1 MTSDPNSGDARV
13 RLMQLLRSRPELAAV
28 LKSYLAQ
35 ELRIEGAEVD
45 EKSITNQML
54 YSRIQTD
61 PKFAKDA
68 SQWLVAL
75 ATETSSSLQAPPSAA
90 GSQNQDSKDSIVA
103 EQPRP
108 ESPTAPSL
116 EAQHTTGSARNAA
129 VAEQSS
135 TGSPKASTPVK
146 NSERV
151 TAQADSS
158 GERSVAIQPAT
169 AAFNNEGTSASLRS
183 LPKNLL
189 VDQKAF
195 WTLPFHLNVKD
206 LTFIVPATFGTAL
219 LVGSDTAAEAHLPTS
234 PNTVKMA
241 ANASTAG
248 MAALIGTGAGLFLVG
263 QMTHDEHKRETGL
276 LMGEAA
282 IDAYAAS
289 TAIQYITQRERPFTG
304 NERGQFFDGGNSFPS
319 NTAAVSWA
327 AATVIAHEYPGILT
341 KVMAYGVAAGVSAG
355 RVIGEKHW
363 TSDAVL
369 GSALGWYMGRQIYQ
383 ARSAGPQID
392 ASNWGTFEKAP
403 EDEGRDPRYMGSTYM
418 PLDSWVYP
426 ALDRLEAL
434 GYLPTFVQA
443 IRPIA
448 RMECARLT
456 LEAQEEAGY
465 PEVSNNESAR
475 AIAALRTEFAAEL
488 AKLEGA
494 ANVGIELQSVYARAT
509 QISGMPLRDSFHF
522 AQTIYD
528 DYGRP
533 YGQGLNAILGFS
545 GRAEAG
551 PVAFYIRGEYQ
562 HSAAIA
568 SYSPATQQAIANT
581 DQLPLN
587 SVPTFPVTNQFR
599 PIEAYVALNVANWQV
614 SFGQQSLWWG
624 PDYGSS
630 LMWSDNAQAM
640 PMLRFGRVTPFQL
653 PGFLAWLGKIRNQ
666 FFVGRVGGYYY
677 LRGPYPEFPLVG
689 NGHQTVNPQPYTWGD
704 KLGLKMSPNF
714 EIGVT
719 LTVMFAGQGRPAT
732 LATWLHTFSTHGNA
746 QAVDPGKRFNGINF
760 SYRIPGLR
768 NWLVLYADGMAND
781 EPNPIAYPTVSAW
794 NPGLYFPQLP
804 KLPNLDLRVEGIYT
818 NIPGYPGVGPY
829 YFNERYADGYRTYG
843 QIIGSW
849 VGRQGDAIQA
859 WSTYWFSAQNKIQ
872 VAYRRQWNDK
882 VFLEGGGLTDVSTTV
897 DWLLRRDIQVS
908 AVAQYERWNFPLV
921 SPVPNKNM
929 TVGLQVTFWPAH
941 NPVKGRPDHP
951 QAATP

>member
-1 MTSDPNSGDARV
+1 MVLGSSRRPTLVGLVVWFVLISGYVQAQSPPQKSPQD
-13 RLMQLLRSRPELAAV
+13 SRPSTSMAIDDGESHVTL
-28 LKSYLAQ
+28 
-35 ELRIEGAEVD
+35 GA
-45 EKSITNQML
+45 
-54 YSRIQTD
+54 
-61 PKFAKDA
+61 
-68 SQWLVAL
+68 
-75 ATETSSSLQAPPSAA
+75 
-90 GSQNQDSKDSIVA
+90 
-103 EQPRP
+103 
-108 ESPTAPSL
+108 
-116 EAQHTTGSARNAA
+116 
-129 VAEQSS
+129 
-135 TGSPKASTPVK
+135 
-146 NSERV
+146 
-151 TAQADSS
+151 
-158 GERSVAIQPAT
+158 
-169 AAFNNEGTSASLRS
+169 

-189 VDQKAF
+189 EDQEAF
-195 WTLPFHLNVKD
+195 WTSPFRMRTGNLSF
-206 LTFIVPATFGTAL
+206 LVPATFASAF
-219 LVGSDTAAEAHLPTS
+219 LVGSDTAAETHLPKATA
-234 PNTVKMA
+234 TVSRA
-241 ANASTAG
+241 ATASNAG
-248 MAALIGTGAGLFLVG
+248 MAALLGAGGGLFLWG
-263 QMTHDEHKRETGL
+263 QIHQNEHQRETGFL
-276 LMGEAA
+276 AGEAA
-282 IDAYAAS
+282 IDAYIDA
-289 TAIQYITQRERPFTG
+289 TAFKYVAGRERPFVG
-304 NERGQFFDGGNSFPS
+304 DGRGRFFQAGDSFPS
-319 NTAAVSWA
+319 DTSAVSWA
-327 AATVIAHEYPGILT
+327 AASVIAHEYPGPLT
-341 KVMAYGVAAGVSAG
+341 KLLAYGTAGAVSAA
-355 RVIGEKHW
+355 RVVGHKHW
-363 TSDAVL
+363 VADAVL
-369 GSALGWYMGRQIYQ
+369 GSALGWYLGQQIYR
-383 ARSAGPQID
+383 AHSAGHEID
-392 ASNWGTFEKAP
+392 ASNWGTFEKDP
-403 EDEGRDPRYMGSTYM
+403 DDEGRDPSYMGSTFV

-434 GYLPTFVQA
+434 GYLPTLVQA
-443 IRPIA
+443 IRPMA

-475 AIAALRTEFAAEL
+475 AIAALRTEFAVEL

-509 QISGMPLRDSFHF
+509 QISGRPLRDSFHF

-533 YGQGLNAILGFS
+533 YGQGLNGILGFS

-551 PVAFYIRGEYQ
+551 PVAFYVQGEYQ

-568 SYSPATQQAIANT
+568 SYSPATQQAIANA

-587 SVPTFPVTNQFR
+587 SVPAFPSANQFR
-599 PIEAYVALNVANWQV
+599 PIEAYVALNIANWQV
-614 SFGQQSLWWG
+614 SFGQQSAWWG

-630 LMWSDNAQAM
+630 LMWSNNAQAM

-653 PGFLAWLGKIRNQ
+653 PGLLAWLGKIRNQ
-666 FFVGRVGGYYY
+666 FFVGRVGGYYF

-689 NGHQTVNPQPYTWGD
+689 NGYRTVNPQPYTWGD
-704 KLGLKMSPNF
+704 KLGLKMTPNF

-732 LATWLHTFSTHGNA
+732 LATWLHTFSTRGNA

-941 NPVKGRPDHP
+941 NPVKGRPDHS